1 MVVTKATTPSAA
13 TEGQLRR
20 RPSEAL
26 LCAWLL
32 AVLAAGAEGETWSL
46 QPGHPLHCS
55 AGGTGL
61 STAAAPFSQ
70 ENPGG
75 GTQWGWGLNGG
86 G

>member
-55 AGGTGL
+55 AGGRDL
-61 STAAAPFSQ
+61 AQQQHPSVRRI
-70 ENPGG
+70 PGEEPSGAG
-75 GTQWGWGLNGG
+75 G
-86 G
+86 

>member
-1 MVVTKATTPSAA
+1 MVVTKATTPSVA

-46 QPGHPLHCS
+46 QPGHSLHCS
-55 AGGTGL
+55 AGGRDL
-61 STAAAPFSQ
+61 ARQQHPSVRRI
-70 ENPGG
+70 PGEEPSGAG
-75 GTQWGWGLNGG
+75 G
-86 G
+86 